1 MSNLYKIERVGHTDY
16 EDYYGAIVC
25 ANSEEHAQ
33 KIHPSGDNSCWGE
46 MYDSW
51 VAHPKLVKVTLIGT
65 ASAGMV
71 SGTVIMSDK
80 RSA

>member
-25 ANSEEHAQ
+25 ANSEEHARL
-33 KIHPSGDNSCWGE
+33 IHPSGDSSNWGQY
-46 MYDSW
+46 YDSW
-51 VAHPKLVKVTLIGT
+51 VGSPELVKVTLIGT

-71 SGTVIMSDK
+71 PGTVIMSDK
-80 RSA
+80 ASA